1 MASQTRINQIKK
13 ELEAQN
19 LEVSEQAINAV
30 LEILSSGKTVSV
42 VDAVKA
48 YLANQQNSEKL
59 PDTDQ
64 LLLGLGLHLS
74 NQQINFVTNTA
85 LTITV
90 NRIMNGDYGELSP
103 ETKQKIEL
111 CKQQLQQVKVIDV
124 NFINTALPTSQQ
136 NLLPSSEEIF
146 DNAVIGNITQ

>member
-1 MASQTRINQIKK
+1 MASQTRIKK

-30 LEILSSGKTVSV
+30 MEILASGKTVSI
-42 VDAVKA
+42 VDAVKVYA
-48 YLANQQNSEKL
+48 ANQQNTQKL

-64 LLLGLGLHLS
+64 LLLGLGVHLS
-74 NQQINFVTNTA
+74 NQQINFITNTA

-90 NRIMNGDYGELSP
+90 NRIMNGNYGELTP
-103 ETKQKIEL
+103 ETKQKLEE

-124 NFINTALPTSQQ
+124 NFINTALPQSSP